1 MCVCVQFMSVCSAV
15 RPSILPGYQLHHV
28 FLSLL
33 ALRGHLGIG
42 TRDPHTFEVF
52 SRHFCSRDDASG
64 PVKNVIITLIDIVQ
78 HQTEKD
84 AMRM

>member
-1 MCVCVQFMSVCSAV
+1 MNVCVCVQFMSVCPAV
-15 RPSILPGYQLHHV
+15 RLSILPGYQLHHV

-42 TRDPHTFEVF
+42 TRDPHTFEIF

-64 PVKNVIITLIDIVQ
+64 PVKNVIITF
-78 HQTEKD
+78 
-84 AMRM
+84 

>member
-1 MCVCVQFMSVCSAV
+1 MCVCAVYVCLFS
-15 RPSILPGYQLHHV
+15 RPSILPGYQLHYV

-64 PVKNVIITLIDIVQ
+64 PVKNAIITLIDIVQ
-78 HQTEKD
+78 HQKEKD